1 MTAAQVLC
9 VLAAPLMPVQT
20 ETGNPDLTSADPIR
34 QAAAAVQ
41 KPYSAAAAD
50 DRPDRNSYSLCFRN
64 CNSGK
69 SKFSY
74 DPLFLGNTA
83 QSWRCRYAV
92 RFFVRLYE
100 NDAAGLTPSKE
111 FSCKMTENM
120 QVDALPSRQ
129 AGFVRCC
136 LYDTRSGLAQGSVCE
151 DHAGIAQI
159 LRSRRYNADAE
170 QFNAAD

>member
-1 MTAAQVLC
+1 
-9 VLAAPLMPVQT
+9 MPVQT

-120 QVDALPSRQ
+120 QVDALPSAFMILVQDWRRDPF
-129 AGFVRCC
+129 AKITPVLR
-136 LYDTRSGLAQGSVCE
+136 RSSVP
-151 DHAGIAQI
+151 DGTTLMLSSSTPLI
-159 LRSRRYNADAE
+159 D
-170 QFNAAD
+170 